1 MLKFWEIKKLGMG
14 GKKSHA
20 NYQNNSS
27 RKSKCKPVFD
37 LFYQLIKNVQFCII
51 IWCKLDGNEIK
62 YSFSYLG
69 NLPGGLFS
77 LQSGSKCCPYG
88 NYVQ

>member
-1 MLKFWEIKKLGMG
+1 M
-14 GKKSHA
+14 
-20 NYQNNSS
+20 
-27 RKSKCKPVFD
+27 
-37 LFYQLIKNVQFCII
+37 
-51 IWCKLDGNEIK
+51 WCKLDGNEIK

>member
-1 MLKFWEIKKLGMG
+1 MLKFCEIKKLGM

-37 LFYQLIKNVQFCII
+37 LFYQLIKIFISV
-51 IWCKLDGNEIK
+51 
-62 YSFSYLG
+62 
-69 NLPGGLFS
+69 
-77 LQSGSKCCPYG
+77 
-88 NYVQ
+88 

>member
-1 MLKFWEIKKLGMG
+1 MLKFQEIKRAWH

-37 LFYQLIKNVQFCII
+37 LFYQLIKN
-51 IWCKLDGNEIK
+51 
-62 YSFSYLG
+62 FS
-69 NLPGGLFS
+69 S
-77 LQSGSKCCPYG
+77 
-88 NYVQ
+88 V